1 MADERQSRD
10 DKANCA
16 KHDLISRNFELNWCE
31 RSEQRFEL
39 REDMKQGEEI
49 KVYQR
54 RRRRWEKGCEGEE
67 DGDGLYE
74 RWATR
79 TTVVI
84 VGITVSR

>member
-1 MADERQSRD
+1 
-10 DKANCA
+10 
-16 KHDLISRNFELNWCE
+16 
-31 RSEQRFEL
+31 
-39 REDMKQGEEI
+39 MKQGEEI